1 MKLPKLL
8 HEGNNWRNHTLQ
20 IAKLDKKPETFIRLR
35 FTSSKTLAVLGGGS
49 PMEQSSTY
57 FLHVKYNFFKKQ
69 NGKDWHLSILKLFH
83 QQLIPFF
90 GILKLYCCKCG
101 EDHCLSQLYN
111 QWHAFYLWE
120 FNGFLWCFSAG
131 LWQWGPDS
139 QSALTRGRFLPL
151 ITPFIPKEGT
161 RSTPLTPT
169 HRGPLIYLDALNL

>member
-1 MKLPKLL
+1 MREITEEITLCRLQ
-8 HEGNNWRNHTLQ
+8 NWTRSR
-20 IAKLDKKPETFIRLR
+20 KRLFAFGSHQVKHWPCWGGR
-35 FTSSKTLAVLGGGS
+35 GGGS
-49 PMEQSSTY
+49 PMEQSSTH

-90 GILKLYCCKCG
+90 GILKLYCCKCE

-161 RSTPLTPT
+161 RSTRSLLHT
-169 HRGPLIYLDALNL
+169 GALSFI